1 MDWRGRLLG
10 PEVLQEAAADWI
22 RKMKEGT
29 PAEVGVVL
37 LVGNCKT
44 GENVLGASSNLSK
57 EDVKAIIANLKTSRL
72 VREN

>member
-1 MDWRGRLLG
+1 MDWRGKLLG
-10 PEVLQEAAADWI
+10 PEALQEAAVDWI

-29 PAEVGVVL
+29 PPEVGVVL

-44 GENVLGASSNLSK
+44 GENVLGASANLSK